1 MKKNTKVFTEYL
13 PDGQILKVRLMMKY
27 IVNGS
32 RLWNISSAVSKS
44 HRQLN
49 DWEKKRKN
57 KRSTRLSKKM
67 TGTLGPSVFARII
80 RITRKLYDELKPGDA
95 LTFRCE
101 SCVPDKQ
108 YRVYS
113 KWLLHREKI
122 PWERLPEVRGFFV
135 RKPKQKT
142 FFKDLYKE
150 ICT

>member
-1 MKKNTKVFTEYL
+1 
-13 PDGQILKVRLMMKY
+13 
-27 IVNGS
+27 
-32 RLWNISSAVSKS
+32 
-44 HRQLN
+44 
-49 DWEKKRKN
+49 
-57 KRSTRLSKKM
+57 M

-135 RKPKQKT
+135 RKPEQKT
-142 FFKDLYKE
+142 FFKDLYQE